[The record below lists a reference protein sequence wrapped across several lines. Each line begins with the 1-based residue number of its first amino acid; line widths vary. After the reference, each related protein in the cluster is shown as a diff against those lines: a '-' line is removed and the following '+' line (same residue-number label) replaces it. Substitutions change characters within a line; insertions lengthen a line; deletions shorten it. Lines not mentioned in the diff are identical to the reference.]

1 MKTDTFV
8 SHLFFHLFLLYLFLF
23 HLFLFH
29 SVNPSALLPNRTKIA
44 TALNNTAP
52 RNKRN
57 IITSF
62 RSPSNKMKSPAKRR
76 SDLDDL
82 IDLNVLGAQT
92 STQASDTTTAAEMNQ
107 GLRSLSNSEAVS
119 KPGVLGMMF
128 ALLASS
134 AVLRPLHVELFIL
147 ATRVFCQ
154 LTALVDPTTATHEV
168 LNHPSFS
175 TFVQHIATSGEPF
188 VHSAATQLF
197 TALLALA
204 KKHDDLQGG
213 LDNQFK
219 GNNGL
224 LTQTQLEY
232 TRLSMRDVILEALG
246 EQSHRRRHNAL
257 GEASFLLELL
267 IVVLSEQPGA
277 VTISPM
283 EGGFGSGEW
292 FDVFDVW
299 GLAP

>member
-1 MKTDTFV
+1 MD
-8 SHLFFHLFLLYLFLF
+8 
-23 HLFLFH
+23 
-29 SVNPSALLPNRTKIA
+29 
-44 TALNNTAP
+44 
-52 RNKRN
+52 
-57 IITSF
+57 
-62 RSPSNKMKSPAKRR
+62 
-76 SDLDDL
+76 DLDDL
-82 IDLNVLGAQT
+82 IDLNVLG
-92 STQASDTTTAAEMNQ
+92 TQEATQDSDTTIDTTTAAAMNQ
-107 GLRSLSNSEAVS
+107 SLRSLSNSEAVS

-168 LNHPSFS
+168 LNHPGFA

-204 KKHDDLQGG
+204 KKHDDLQG
-213 LDNQFK
+213 DNQFK
-219 GNNGL
+219 ENNGL
-224 LTQTQLEY
+224 RTQTQLEY

-292 FDVFDVW
+292 WLFGVVDVLDVLDVLDVFNVVVW
-299 GLAP
+299 CVQCVQCVQYNQYVECIA